1 MKITVALYYES
12 EEPVEVIKT
21 SLDRL
26 PAIINVFMRD
36 DNGEVVEVREFRRW
50 IDDELEVE

>member
-36 DNGEVVEVREFRRW
+36 DNEEVVEVREFRRW